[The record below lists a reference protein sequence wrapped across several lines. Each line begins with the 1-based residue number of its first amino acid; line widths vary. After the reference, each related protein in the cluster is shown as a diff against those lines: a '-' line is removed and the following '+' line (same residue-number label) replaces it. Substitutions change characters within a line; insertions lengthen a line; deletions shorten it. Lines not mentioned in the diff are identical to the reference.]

1 MSVELTWARACA
13 PCSTANLGPGFDV
26 FGLALDLFYDT
37 VTVRLAKSSS
47 IRVRGSHASG
57 VPDGFSENSAGVVAY
72 EFLKR
77 LGKDAFIEI
86 ELEKGVPIGMGLG
99 SSGASAAATALAL
112 NRLFGEPFEK
122 KELVEI
128 AAEGERA
135 SAGEPHADNVSA
147 SLLGGFTLIRSYRP
161 LDVVHVE
168 PPVNL
173 GVVVA
178 IPKVEVPPKK
188 TGVSRSVLPKSVSLE
203 KVVHNVGHA
212 SAIALGMAIG
222 DLELVG
228 RGMSDAIVEPA
239 REKLVPGY
247 TEVRQSAL
255 RSGALGVAISGAGPS
270 MLALVDTATCDWR
283 KVAEAVEEAYSSIG
297 INASIH
303 FCRPSRGAKIV
314 AEG

>member
-1 MSVELTWARACA
+1 MSAKLTWVRACA

-47 IRVRGSHASG
+47 IKVRGPHASR
-57 VPDGFSENSAGVVAY
+57 VPDEFNENSAGVVVS

-77 LGKDAFIEI
+77 LGVDAFVEV

-112 NRLFGEPFEK
+112 NKLLGEPFGK
-122 KELVEI
+122 RELVEI

-161 LDVVHVE
+161 LDVAHVE

-178 IPKVEVPPKK
+178 IPEVEVPPKK
-188 TGVSRSVLPKSVSLE
+188 TGVSRSVLPKSVELE

-247 TEVRQSAL
+247 VEVRQSAL

-270 MLALVDTATCDWR
+270 MLVLVDTATCDWR
-283 KVAEAVEEAYSSIG
+283 KVAEAVREAYSSIG
-297 INASIH
+297 VNAFVH